1 MLIVL
6 FATFVVCMLIFVL
19 SFLYNFQIMFADIYI
34 FSPGNGI
41 DNVTT
46 RLCT

>member
-34 FSPGNGI
+34 YFHLVMGLI
-41 DNVTT
+41 M
-46 RLCT
+46 